1 TFLYHI
7 SLLNVM
13 LLVQIGGCAMQARKK
28 DESVFRMLQSE
39 RDRCVLVVDKINR
52 ELDKLPKGS
61 LGERKVRSHGKEYIY
76 PCLRY
81 RGESGVVFEHLSSAK
96 AEEIK
101 PALEKRKKLQADM
114 KANKKR
120 IATLNAILL
129 KG

>member
-1 TFLYHI
+1 
-7 SLLNVM
+7 M
-13 LLVQIGGCAMQARKK
+13 LARNK

-39 RDRCVLVVDKINR
+39 RDRCVRVVDKISR

-61 LGERKVRSHGKEYIY
+61 LGVRKVRSHGKEYAY

-81 RGESGVVFEHLSSAK
+81 RGESGVVFEHLSQAK

-101 PALEKRKKLQADM
+101 PALEKRKKLQADL

>member
-1 TFLYHI
+1 
-7 SLLNVM
+7 
-13 LLVQIGGCAMQARKK
+13 MQANKK
-28 DESVFRMLQSE
+28 DESIFRMLQSE
-39 RDRCVLVVDKINR
+39 RDRCTLVMDKISR

-61 LGERKVRSHGKEYIY
+61 LGERKVRSHGKEYVY

-81 RGESGVVFEHLSSAK
+81 RDESGVVFEHLSSAK

-101 PALEKRKKLQADM
+101 PALEKRKKLQADL

>member
-1 TFLYHI
+1 
-7 SLLNVM
+7 M
-13 LLVQIGGCAMQARKK
+13 PARKK

-39 RDRCVLVVDKINR
+39 RDRCALVVDKINR

-61 LGERKVRSHGKEYIY
+61 LGVRKVRSHGKEYVY

-81 RGESGVVFEHLSSAK
+81 RGESGVVFEHLSASQ
-96 AEEIK
+96 AEELK
-101 PALEKRKKLQADM
+101 PALEKRKKLQADL

-120 IATLNAILL
+120 ISTLNSILL

>member
-1 TFLYHI
+1 MP
-7 SLLNVM
+7 VK
-13 LLVQIGGCAMQARKK
+13 KK

-39 RDRCVLVVDKINR
+39 RDRCVLVVEKLNR

-61 LGERKVRSHGKEYIY
+61 LGERKVRSHGKEYVY

-81 RGESGVVFEHLSSAK
+81 RGESGVVFEHLSQAK
-96 AEEIK
+96 AEEMK
-101 PALEKRKKLQADM
+101 PALEKRKKLQGDL